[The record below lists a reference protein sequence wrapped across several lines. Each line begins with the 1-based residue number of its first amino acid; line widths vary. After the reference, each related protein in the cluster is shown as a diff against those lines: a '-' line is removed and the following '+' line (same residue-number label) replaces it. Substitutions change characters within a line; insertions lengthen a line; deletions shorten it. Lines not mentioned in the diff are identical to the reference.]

1 MSKVPAI
8 YQLGHLPIKD
18 HVFSPDRSILAIT
31 KGNDVEVYQ
40 ISPSNLS
47 SKPQLIAVLKDHDKT
62 VTSVDISPDGSK
74 ILTCSQDRIVLP
86 PFVDGHQMDL
96 NLLLVQVTELL
107 LFVTMKKKMIGGFP
121 NI

>member
-40 ISPSNLS
+40 ISPSNLL
-47 SKPQLIAVLKDHDKT
+47 SKPQLIAVLKIMIKL
-62 VTSVDISPDGSK
+62 SPQL
-74 ILTCSQDRIVLP
+74 I
-86 PFVDGHQMDL
+86 FHQMDQNF
-96 NLLLVQVTELL
+96 NL
-107 LFVTMKKKMIGGFP
+107 FSR
-121 NI
+121 

>member
-47 SKPQLIAVLKDHDKT
+47 SKPQLIAVLKIMIKP
-62 VTSVDISPDGSK
+62 SPQL
-74 ILTCSQDRIVLP
+74 I
-86 PFVDGHQMDL
+86 FHQMDPK
-96 NLLLVQVTELL
+96 
-107 LFVTMKKKMIGGFP
+107 F
-121 NI
+121 

>member
-40 ISPSNLS
+40 I
-47 SKPQLIAVLKDHDKT
+47 
-62 VTSVDISPDGSK
+62 
-74 ILTCSQDRIVLP
+74 
-86 PFVDGHQMDL
+86 
-96 NLLLVQVTELL
+96 
-107 LFVTMKKKMIGGFP
+107 
-121 NI
+121 